1 VARGARDRR
10 LDDTEGHVVTDLS
23 PTSLVRSMLRVVR
36 PQVGA
41 VVNAGEAI
49 EADRR
54 AALQRRE
61 SAVSQARASGPFAWT
76 PLEHPLSPVRSGS
89 GHAVFLYDDDA
100 ELVARLASYVADGV
114 ACGEVCLVVAT
125 EAHLA
130 GLRQRLVI
138 TGLADVLD
146 SGLLVEFDAAALLR
160 SFMYDDW
167 PDPDLFELSVGSV
180 VRSRLADGVAVRAF
194 GEMVGL
200 LTEQGNLP
208 AALQLEK
215 LWDGLQL
222 QHRFALLC
230 AYPASAAALEEQ
242 DDRERVL
249 ARHSHL
255 AVVAG

>member
-1 VARGARDRR
+1 M
-10 LDDTEGHVVTDLS
+10 TDLS
-23 PTSLVRSMLRVVR
+23 PAGLLRSFLRVVQ
-36 PQVGA
+36 PQLGA
-41 VVNAGEAI
+41 VANAGEAI
-49 EADRR
+49 RADRR
-54 AALQRRE
+54 AASQRRE
-61 SAVSQARASGPFAWT
+61 SAVSQARAAGPFAWT

-89 GHAVFLYDDDA
+89 GHAVFLYEDDA
-100 ELVARLASYVADGV
+100 ELVALLASFVADGV

-125 EAHLA
+125 DAHLA

-138 TGLADVLD
+138 TGMTDALD
-146 SGLLVEFDAAALLR
+146 SGLLVEFDAEALLR

-167 PDPDLFELSVGSV
+167 PDPDLFDLAVGGAL
-180 VRSRLADGVAVRAF
+180 RSRLADGVAVRAF

-230 AYPASAAALEEQ
+230 AYPASAEPLQEQ
-242 DDRERVL
+242 DDRDRVL

-255 AVVAG
+255 AAGAG